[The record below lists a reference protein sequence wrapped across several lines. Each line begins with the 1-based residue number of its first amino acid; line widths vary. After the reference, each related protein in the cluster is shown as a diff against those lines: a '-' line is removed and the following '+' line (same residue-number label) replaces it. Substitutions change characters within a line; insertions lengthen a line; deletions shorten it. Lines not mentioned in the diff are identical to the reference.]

1 MTGFLLRRLIA
12 MPLLLLG
19 VATLAFFLTH
29 VTKADPLSA
38 VVSER
43 QMNNPAV
50 VAAAKARWG
59 LDRPLPEQYVV
70 YISNLAQGELGTSFR
85 TRRPVSDDIM
95 ARLPA
100 TLELVLFAMAFGVVG
115 GVGLGI
121 AAAHWRDSAID
132 HTARLFALIGS
143 SMPVFWT
150 GLILLYL
157 FSVALGWLPGPGR
170 IDPRIAAPP
179 AVTGF
184 YTLDSLIAGDL
195 ERLRLALA
203 HLLLPAF
210 VLGWA
215 VMGIISRLVRGSM
228 LDVLEQDY
236 IRTARAKGASEPRVL
251 VQHALRNALIPTLTI
266 IGHSFAYLI
275 TGAVLTE
282 TIFGWPGIGSYA
294 VDSARSL
301 DHPAIIG
308 VTLIGAAA
316 FLLANLL
323 TDILYAVFNPRIQ
336 LGGGDA

>member
-1 MTGFLLRRLIA
+1 MTGFMVRRLIA

-85 TRRPVSDDIM
+85 TRRPVSDDIF

-100 TLELVLFAMAFGVVG
+100 TLELVLFAMVFGVFG
-115 GVGLGI
+115 GVWLGI
-121 AAAHWRDSAID
+121 AAAHWRDSVID

-150 GLILLYL
+150 GLILLYV

-170 IDPRIAAPP
+170 IDPRIASPA

-184 YTLDSLIAGDL
+184 YTVDSLIAGDL
-195 ERLRLALA
+195 ERLQVSIA

-236 IRTARAKGASEPRVL
+236 IRTARAKGAGEPRVL
-251 VQHALRNALIPTLTI
+251 VRHALRNALIPTLTI

-282 TIFGWPGIGSYA
+282 TIFSWPGIGSYA

-308 VTLIGAAA
+308 VTLIGATA
-316 FLLANLL
+316 FLLANLV

-336 LGGGDA
+336 LGRGDA